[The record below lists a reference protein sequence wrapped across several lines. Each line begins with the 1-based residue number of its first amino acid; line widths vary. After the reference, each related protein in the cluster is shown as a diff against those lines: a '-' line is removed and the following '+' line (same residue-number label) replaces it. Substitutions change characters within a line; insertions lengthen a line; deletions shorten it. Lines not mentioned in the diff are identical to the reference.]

1 VNAANNQ
8 TPPRWTDIA
17 NDPDFKAA
25 DWQTKQRVRGEF
37 YRRVIEPNT
46 PASLREDVQGQF
58 FTRTASD
65 VFGEREN
72 QPSTDEGQPEAPG
85 LASNALRNAGE
96 RGLDLAG
103 NALQFVGNVADRGEK
118 AITDALGGINPGVIG
133 GSVDEMRE
141 RGYEP
146 DVALGG
152 FGLDFTMRAKPED
165 TSTGLIDTGQAV
177 EDISLG
183 YQPNYTID
191 RALDEPSI
199 RTIAGAAAEQGPAAL
214 ADMAGLVVSLPAYL
228 AARTQEVGEGRVE
241 NDNREGMPEG
251 RDYAVSGPTAAAS
264 VLLDR
269 FALGRLLPG
278 SGNAVTSARQIP
290 GAVGR
295 AAVTESV
302 TEAIQE
308 GGIEYAGESVGTE
321 TGWNATTA
329 ARRAAGGV
337 IVGGP
342 TGGAVRA
349 GTAAMELRGNNQQGS
364 EQPEP
369 SESPTEQSSPAP
381 EEALTPEAETAN
393 AEAVGTAA
401 ELIARPRFELSS
413 AEREVRDSISYGD
426 AFKALRTTAEER
438 GDNDAVAEMDAIS
451 SEISA
456 ALEAETMARSRNDS
470 DALMP
475 VREQL
480 QSVSERFARVM
491 DRLNSTDNNDGTQE
505 QAAGLDMDAQRRWE
519 EAWREQAAQD
529 GIADYDP
536 NADLPDTTITINGDD
551 AAQAGGLQLQDSA
564 TQIEQAARETN
575 TEPTPAQAEAGNY
588 RKGRIRLNGFDIAIE
603 NPKGSTRRGTT
614 PEGAQWESLMA
625 HHYGDIKGTKA
636 ADGDN
641 LDVFVGDNPS
651 SQRAYVVDQIN
662 PDGTFDE
669 HKVLLGFDSLEQ
681 ARQGYLDNYEDGWQG
696 LGDISETSVEN
707 LKQWVSKGAMELPFG
722 NVPTANREMAEE
734 ATPAIAP
741 DQPSADPDTK
751 TPRRV
756 PVESIQVDPEAYQ
769 FRTEVNE
776 QGVDSRL
783 EGIEKWDDLR
793 AGNLILHERTD
804 GSVYAADGHHRIN
817 LARQLQQP
825 DVNAIVLREA
835 DGVTVEDA
843 RRAAAEANIAAGSAT
858 AMDAAKVFR
867 NSEGD
872 IDTVIRESNLPR
884 TQLVRDG
891 ADIAKLDTEP
901 FGAVLNKVITEK
913 DGAVIG
919 RSFADPDQQLAAVG
933 VFQRVKP
940 TNDNQRELL
949 ANEVR
954 QAGFAESQGEQGGLF
969 GDDPAESLIGER
981 VKVMDNLRQTL
992 VRDKRLFATLNDNA
1006 QTAEQA
1012 GNRIAKDRNNALQ
1025 ETSADAIALLERAT
1039 TTPEINQQIND
1050 AARRVKDGETLASVT
1065 RELKEAL
1072 LNGPNSTAAS
1082 EGRTPAP
1089 SSGQANQAGQDAGR
1103 SEPVPAVNDAR
1114 TARAGEQRPRTRAGA
1129 QAEPAVTLKADGKPF
1144 QTRKAVELSKR
1155 FRDTP
1160 NAQPVEV
1167 EGGWGFAVQDAAQ
1180 GDADAAITEQQ
1191 TSQPS
1196 SIAWRRR
1203 SNGSRVW
1210 EGSDGT
1216 VIADHSMGSGG
1227 SRIPMFMVFADK
1239 KAYDQGNNFTT
1250 GKTLTEA
1257 KQLALSA
1264 ERPDALSDSQPA
1276 SERQASDIAQERT
1289 PDEIRSELN
1298 RVMEPIEQRYAEA
1311 LKNADPNDQ
1320 LSVLDFATDAEQA
1333 RRHELILSLPSAA
1346 QERAQARERII
1357 ERRTAQRQAARQ
1369 QEPLLETQTEESLA
1383 QREQQV
1389 QQAEQ
1394 AEADQR
1400 IQEALRAQADR
1411 EAGDFVLSGSNRP
1424 NDIAESRG
1432 QNDIFSTPSS
1442 SEPITQATS
1451 PVSKQRKPKKL
1462 TPRQQLVSDAFG
1474 GAMVGDTIKLATDV
1488 GYAKAGDSYTVDS
1501 INKDGTLQATSE
1513 ERGSSVL
1520 ISQGEWTQASRRG
1533 QGPVAEV
1540 LSGTDQTEASTE
1552 QDALFST
1559 QPETASRQPNDVPSA
1574 ADITAALAETP
1585 ELSNT
1590 RIIQSTKEL
1599 PPEAL
1604 LGMMLRGVNPRDVR
1618 GMFIGEELYVVADN
1632 VASIEEGVQTAVHE
1646 AVGHKGIR
1654 GVLGAELEP
1663 VMRQVY
1669 NSLPLD
1675 PRGRE
1680 ALNEVLESYPF
1691 LDQSNPEHQITI
1703 AEEMVAH
1710 LTEKGWQP
1718 NVLRRAVA
1726 KIRELLRRYFP
1737 SMNWT
1742 DADVMQ
1748 LSERSREYLR
1758 RQQQA
1763 SDSDAPLFSL
1773 NNRSSESTAW
1783 QRAEAKGLDMSQEGR
1798 MQRAR
1803 DMGYIASIDEAIA
1816 AEMNDDGQI
1825 TFRERAERTGSD
1837 VSGSLSEV
1845 PTGPGDGFRGDLRN
1859 DRGSNE
1865 AGLSRGVPQ
1874 NFYHGTAEDISAFE
1888 IGHWSQKDAGWLGQG
1903 VYVIDNPD
1911 FASSYSNMKSGMA
1924 EPNVMPLFI
1933 KPSSLLRVPVDKKK
1947 SMMNATPE
1955 DSRALTEKL
1964 RSMGFDGVVTQLK
1977 DRDGSQEIVLFNT
1990 EDIRSAQ
1997 AAFDPDGVDSNDLL
2011 FSLSSPPG
2019 GDYAN
2024 DSTNFALPDES
2035 LSQTALRKMAD
2046 KMNRLK
2052 VTQEAIKKAGGNI
2065 NEDNDVYLAEE
2076 LFHGKTERDLNE
2088 LSRNYVEKLAKG
2100 MAARGIQQE
2109 ELDAYLYA
2117 RHAPERNARIAER
2130 NPNDPKYADG
2140 GSGMTNAEAAAIMQ
2154 EAESSGKKLRL
2165 ERLAAI
2171 VDDMLAHRREIIR
2184 EGGLETDEVL
2194 DAWDASYDYYVPLK
2208 GWANDEDVPVGQ
2220 DGSGRMRS
2228 GRGYEIGG
2236 RETKTALG
2244 RLSKAASPS
2253 TQAIVDT
2260 TESVIRKRKNEVGNA
2275 LLSLITDNPNP
2286 DLWQVFTNNDP
2297 DTQRTQVERTNP
2309 DGTKRIEVEERSV
2322 AMEMNE
2328 RYFKTKKAG
2337 RTYYIKIN
2345 DQRLLNAMRNVGPEQ
2360 NNLLVRTAA
2369 AGTRALSAMM
2379 TSYNPEF
2386 MLSNF
2391 TRDVQTALLNV
2402 AAEQTRDDGKIK
2414 GQKIARQTARDIP
2427 RAMKAAYRGLA
2438 DPDASRNTEWDRWF
2452 DEFIEDGAKT
2462 GYFDMKDL
2470 AGQAKEIKS
2479 IIGRENGGTMGNMLK
2494 AKKTV
2499 ADFVENMNG
2508 SVENAVRLS
2517 AYVNARRAGISR
2529 KKAASLAKNLTVNFN
2544 RRGEA
2549 GTALNAAYMFANAS
2563 IQGTMNVAR
2572 TMATVK
2578 DTPVGG
2584 NRMNIWGRMNAAQKL
2599 AVGMAVGS
2607 YAMAM
2612 FNRMMSD
2619 EDDDGELFYDKI
2631 PGHVKERNLI
2641 IMTGGKDYV
2650 RIPLPYGYNVFSN
2663 IGTHAESVMSGK
2675 SSLTEAGKD
2684 MTLAILGSFSPIG
2697 FQDSEDT
2704 SNLVMKNLT
2713 PTLLGSVTQVA
2724 VNEDFAGRVIFKD
2737 NFPSGTPKPDSSL
2750 AFRST
2755 PSAYQSFAQF
2765 INELTGGSEYRSGGI
2780 DVSPDVLQHVVNY
2793 YGGGAWSFTEKVAD
2807 SIKRTATGETIDA
2820 HRIPFV
2826 GRFKSEVNEYGDIQ
2840 TFYERRTEVGQL
2852 HEEFINLPREEARS
2866 FYDEHGGKI
2875 ALFDMAKDLEKTLRE
2890 LRKVRDA
2897 IEADERL
2904 TSAERDEQLDEIED
2918 AMDSEV
2924 DFFNLLYNQA
2934 EGTVQSEK

>member
-1 VNAANNQ
+1 MNAAEQ
-8 TPPRWTDIA
+8 PQPLPW
-17 NDPDFKAA
+17 KAVSEHPAFQSA
-25 DWQTKQRVRGEF
+25 DWKTRQKMRNNYVDRVVRPLAKSSEDFARVR
-37 YRRVIEPNT
+37 
-46 PASLREDVQGQF
+46 DQF
-58 FTRTASD
+58 FTRTEAD
-65 VFGEREN
+65 VFGGREN
-72 QPSTDEGQPEAPG
+72 QPSADGSQPATPN

-103 NALQFVGNVADRGEK
+103 NALQFVGNVADRGEQ

-146 DVALGG
+146 DITLGG

-199 RTIAGAAAEQGPAAL
+199 KTIAGAAAEQGPAAL
-214 ADMAGLVVSLPAYL
+214 ADMAGLVVNLPAYL
-228 AARTQEVGEGRVE
+228 AARTQEIGEGRVE
-241 NDNREGMPEG
+241 NDNREGMPVG

-278 SGNAVTSARQIP
+278 GKNAVASARQIP

-295 AAVTESV
+295 AAATESV

-321 TGWNATTA
+321 TGWDATTA
-329 ARRAAGGV
+329 ERRAAGGV

-349 GTAAMELRGNNQQGS
+349 GTAAMEMRGNNQQGS

-381 EEALTPEAETAN
+381 EEAPTPEAETAN

-401 ELIARPRFELSS
+401 ELIAKPRFELSS
-413 AEREVRDSISYGD
+413 AERDVRDSISYGD

-456 ALEAETMARSRNDS
+456 ALEAETIARSRNDS

-480 QSVSERFARVM
+480 QSVSERFTRVM
-491 DRLNSTDNNDGTQE
+491 DRLNSTDNNNGAQE
-505 QAAGLDMDAQRRWE
+505 QVAGLDMGAQRRWE

-536 NADLPDTTITINGDD
+536 NADLPDKTVTINGEQVADESLAPPVAPD
-551 AAQAGGLQLQDSA
+551 ATRQD
-564 TQIEQAARETN
+564 EQAEEVAQ
-575 TEPTPAQAEAGNY
+575 EPEQSEEAQ
-588 RKGRIRLNGFDIAIE
+588 
-603 NPKGSTRRGTT
+603 
-614 PEGAQWESLMA
+614 PEPVLP
-625 HHYGDIKGTKA
+625 
-636 ADGDN
+636 
-641 LDVFVGDNPS
+641 PS
-651 SQRAYVVDQIN
+651 QPSPN
-662 PDGTFDE
+662 PD
-669 HKVLLGFDSLEQ
+669 S
-681 ARQGYLDNYEDGWQG
+681 
-696 LGDISETSVEN
+696 
-707 LKQWVSKGAMELPFG
+707 
-722 NVPTANREMAEE
+722 
-734 ATPAIAP
+734 
-741 DQPSADPDTK
+741 K

-756 PVESIQVDPEAYQ
+756 PVESIQVDPQAYQ

-783 EGIEKWDDLR
+783 EGIEKWDDIR
-793 AGNLILHERTD
+793 AGNLILHERSD

-835 DGVTVEDA
+835 DGVTVDDA

-891 ADIAKLDTEP
+891 ANIAKLDTEP
-901 FGAVLNKVITEK
+901 FGAVLNKVIAEK

-919 RSFADPDQQLAAVG
+919 RSFTDPDQQMAAVS
-933 VFQRVKP
+933 VFHRVKP

-954 QAGFAESQGEQGGLF
+954 QAGFADSRGEQGGLF
-969 GDDPAESLIGER
+969 GDDPAESLMGER

-1012 GNRIAKDRNNALQ
+1012 GNRIAKDRNSALQ
-1025 ETSADAIALLERAT
+1025 ETSVEAIALLERAT
-1039 TTPEINQQIND
+1039 TTPEINQKIND
-1050 AARRVKDGETLASVT
+1050 AARRVKDGEALASVT

-1072 LNGPNSTAAS
+1072 LNGTNSPATS
-1082 EGRTPAP
+1082 EGYTPAP
-1089 SSGQANQAGQDAGR
+1089 SSGQTDQAGQNIGR
-1103 SEPVPAVNDAR
+1103 SKPVPAVNDAR
-1114 TARAGEQRPRTRAGA
+1114 TTRAREQHLLTGA
-1129 QAEPAVTLKADGKPF
+1129 GTQAEPAVTLKTDGKPF

-1160 NAQPVEV
+1160 NAQPVEIN
-1167 EGGWGFAVQDAAQ
+1167 GGWGFFVQNAAQ
-1180 GDADAAITEQQ
+1180 KAANTATNEHKAAQPLKDVDKGQSQ
-1191 TSQPS
+1191 TVNWQ
-1196 SIAWRRR
+1196 RR
-1203 SNGSRVW
+1203 SKNSKVWNGSN
-1210 EGSDGT
+1210 GM
-1216 VIADHSMGSGG
+1216 VIADHGFSIGG
-1227 SRIPMFMVFADK
+1227 NRTPMFMVFKNRDAFDK
-1239 KAYDQGNNFTT
+1239 GIQLATKD
-1250 GKTLTEA
+1250 TLREA
-1257 KQLALSA
+1257 KQFAVTT
-1264 ERPDALSDSQPA
+1264 ERPTTQQSDNL
-1276 SERQASDIAQERT
+1276 T
-1289 PDEIRSELN
+1289 LG
-1298 RVMEPIEQRYAEA
+1298 
-1311 LKNADPNDQ
+1311 
-1320 LSVLDFATDAEQA
+1320 
-1333 RRHELILSLPSAA
+1333 
-1346 QERAQARERII
+1346 
-1357 ERRTAQRQAARQ
+1357 
-1369 QEPLLETQTEESLA
+1369 TQTEESFA
-1383 QREQQV
+1383 QREQEV
-1389 QQAEQ
+1389 QQAGTQ
-1394 AEADQR
+1394 QR
-1400 IQEALRAQADR
+1400 QGDVQRAQA
-1411 EAGDFVLSGSNRP
+1411 
-1424 NDIAESRG
+1424 AEL
-1432 QNDIFSTPSS
+1432 P
-1442 SEPITQATS
+1442 AAAK
-1451 PVSKQRKPKKL
+1451 KQKPTKL
-1462 TPRQQLVSDAFG
+1462 TPRQQLASNAFG
-1474 GAMVGDTIKLATDV
+1474 GAIVGDTIKLATDV
-1488 GYAKAGDSYTVDS
+1488 GYAKAGSSYTVDS
-1501 INKDGTLQATSE
+1501 LNKDGTLQATNV

-1520 ISQGEWTQASRRG
+1520 ISQGEWTQASRRTKA
-1533 QGPVAEV
+1533 PIAEV
-1540 LSGTDQTEASTE
+1540 TKAEQESGQSNQEAMYSLRSVVRGDGKEQGVKLEEAQRIADEFMADYNGNIPLDLMVVNRQEDAYGPAATRENVGVIKGAYHSGSGKLVLAAASLRDARDGRKTLRHEVVGHYGLNTFEPKVKRQILDRVLETQEVPSLRPAWDHVNQHYPADSTSADVRAEEVFAHLAERERGRFGAAWDGVLSQLNRAMRQAGLTKHPLSRAELHDLASTISKEIREDRRQQRTFPDSDQDSFNREQSAANESPQPTNTNASSERAEAERLFSQQGYSLSPEPRTPNAVPIRSEIEASIR
-1552 QDALFST
+1552 DM
-1559 QPETASRQPNDVPSA
+1559 PEMAGTKVIQSA
-1574 ADITAALAETP
+1574 A
-1585 ELSNT
+1585 
-1590 RIIQSTKEL
+1590 EL
-1599 PPEAL
+1599 PPSAL
-1604 LGMMLRGVNPRDVR
+1604 MGMVFRGVNPADVR
-1618 GMFIGEELYVVADN
+1618 GMFIGDELYVIADN
-1632 VASIEEGVQTAVHE
+1632 VDSVEDGIRTAVHE

-1654 GVLGAELEP
+1654 GVLGAELET

-1669 NSLPLD
+1669 NTLPLD

-1680 ALNEVLESYPF
+1680 ALKEVLESYPF

-1726 KIRELLRRYFP
+1726 RIRELLRRYFP
-1737 SMNWT
+1737 SINWT
-1742 DADVMQ
+1742 DTDVMQ

-1758 RQQQA
+1758 REQQA
-1763 SDSDAPLFSL
+1763 IDSESDSALFSL
-1773 NNRSSESTAW
+1773 ENHGPESTAW
-1783 QRAEAKGLDMSQEGR
+1783 QRAEAKGLDMSQKGR

-1803 DMGYIASIDEAIA
+1803 DMGYIASIDEAIT
-1816 AEMNDDGQI
+1816 AEMGNDGKV
-1825 TFRERAERTGSD
+1825 ERRTTNEG
-1837 VSGSLSEV
+1837 GF
-1845 PTGPGDGFRGDLRN
+1845 TGGDG
-1859 DRGSNE
+1859 SNPGGRV
-1865 AGLSRGVPQ
+1865 ALT
-1874 NFYHGTAEDISAFE
+1874 FYHGTRGDVEAFVP
-1888 IGHWSQKDAGWLGQG
+1888 GHQDRLDSGWLGKGVYLTTDQG
-1903 VYVIDNPD
+1903 VAKHYAEKKAQRNGEKAGVGGEVI
-1911 FASSYSNMKSGMA
+1911 
-1924 EPNVMPLFI
+1924 MPLHI
-1933 KPSSLLRVPVDKKK
+1933 RPNSLLRVPPNFKQQLSTK
-1947 SMMNATPE
+1947 SPE
-1955 DSRALTEKL
+1955 ISAKFAEQAKEQ
-1964 RSMGFDGVVTQLK
+1964 GFDGVVTQYGDAYEIALF
-1977 DRDGSQEIVLFNT
+1977 DPSQ
-1990 EDIRSAQ
+1990 IRSTQ

-2011 FSLSSPPG
+2011 FSLSPTPG
-2019 GDYAN
+2019 GNFDN

-2035 LSQTALRKMAD
+2035 LKQTALRKMAD

-2052 VTQEAIKKAGGNI
+2052 VTQEVIKKAGGNI

-2130 NPNDPKYADG
+2130 NPDDPRYADG

-2184 EGGLETDEVL
+2184 EGGLESDETL

-2260 TESVIRKRKNEVGNA
+2260 TESMIRKRKNEVGNA

-2309 DGTKRIEVEERSV
+2309 DGTKRIEVEERPV

-2369 AGTRALSAMM
+2369 SGTRALSAMM

-2386 MLSNF
+2386 MLTNF

-2414 GQKIARQTARDIP
+2414 GEKIARQTARDIP

-2438 DPDASRNTEWDRWF
+2438 DPDAPRNTEWDRWF

-2724 VNEDFAGRVIFKD
+2724 VNEDFAGRVIFKE
-2737 NFPSGTPKPDSSL
+2737 NFPFGTPKPDSSL

-2765 INELTGGSEYRSGGI
+2765 INELTGGSEYRSGGV

-2875 ALFDMAKDLEKTLRE
+2875 ALFDMAKDLEKTLTK

-2904 TSAERDEQLDEIED
+2904 TAEERDEQLDEIED

-2934 EGTVQSEK
+2934 GEAVQ

>member
-1 VNAANNQ
+1 MNAADQNH
-8 TPPRWTDIA
+8 TPPKWTDIA

-37 YRRVIEPNT
+37 YRRAIEPEV
-46 PASLREDVQGQF
+46 PESLRTEVQSQF
-58 FTRTASD
+58 FTRTQAD
-65 VFGEREN
+65 VFGEREEAASATEM
-72 QPSTDEGQPEAPG
+72 QEEAPG
-85 LASNALRNAGE
+85 LLSNALRNAGE
-96 RGLDLAG
+96 RALDLAG
-103 NALQFVGNVADRGEK
+103 NALQFVGNAADRSEQ
-118 AITDALGGINPGVIG
+118 AITDRLGGINPGVIG
-133 GSVDEMRE
+133 GSVDEMRA

-146 DVALGG
+146 DIELGG
-152 FGLDFTMRAKPED
+152 FGLDFTARANPDD
-165 TSTGLIDTGQAV
+165 TSTGLIDAGQGV

-183 YQPNYTID
+183 YKPNYTID
-191 RALDEPSI
+191 RALDNPSI
-199 RTIAGAAAEQGPAAL
+199 RTLAGAAAEQGPAAL

-228 AARTQEVGEGRVE
+228 AARTQEIGEGRVR

-290 GAVGR
+290 GTVGR

-321 TGWNATTA
+321 TGWNAATA

-349 GTAAMELRGNNQQGS
+349 GTAAMELRGNNQQRS
-364 EQPEP
+364 EQTEP
-369 SESPTEQSSPAP
+369 RESPAEQSSPALK
-381 EEALTPEAETAN
+381 EAPITEAETAN
-393 AEAVGTAA
+393 DETIGTAA
-401 ELIARPRFELSS
+401 ELIGRPRFELSS
-413 AEREVRDSISYGD
+413 AEREARDSISYGD
-426 AFKALRTTAEER
+426 AFKALRATAEER
-438 GDNDAVAEMDAIS
+438 GDSESVAELDSIS
-451 SEISA
+451 RELSV

-470 DALMP
+470 DALTP
-475 VREQL
+475 IREQL
-480 QSVSERFARVM
+480 QGAASRFTQVM
-491 DRLNSTDNNDGTQE
+491 DRLNNPAADVSADGVQAEDGNAEWVRLWQE
-505 QAAGLDMDAQRRWE
+505 QGVENPEQGVEDAPTIDIVGNVGQQSLSERDAIDLARQAAAEQGGDALQQVVAGEAIEAQQQQARQSVERDSNLRAQRQQKAAEIERRIEQGMSSADGLQALLRNTGVEGGMRLRALTSAIGRADSAAQSGNIEQASRLMEKAENISNSLRVEAEAASVEQNTERNNETVTDQPTLSSGLEAQGNALAGGIETPRHADLRQGLQFRTSGQPFASERAAMMSRFAREAEQNNQIALPVRVDGGFALEVREGSAAEAQAESAQPQVELPAVTQGSSVDASIDEKPSTAYAKPTEMNLVRNENGQVDFQASVEQLAPVPDGFTRLYRASSPTVKFSDVFEAEGLEQFRRDDLEGVRYTNDPNYAEYYRSSYGRDAKVDVLDVRNEDLKGRAVTDYEFVIDDGSETAQNPSVQVTSSEETSQQQEAARLSKPANSSEAAEASRSDNEPEGQRNGGPGSSAWQRAEAKGLDLSQEGRMQRAREMGYISAIDDAIAGEVNRDGQVTRRRDQE
-519 EAWREQAAQD
+519 GRD
-529 GIADYDP
+529 GRR
-536 NADLPDTTITINGDD
+536 DD
-551 AAQAGGLQLQDSA
+551 AASG
-564 TQIEQAARETN
+564 
-575 TEPTPAQAEAGNY
+575 
-588 RKGRIRLNGFDIAIE
+588 
-603 NPKGSTRRGTT
+603 
-614 PEGAQWESLMA
+614 
-625 HHYGDIKGTKA
+625 
-636 ADGDN
+636 
-641 LDVFVGDNPS
+641 
-651 SQRAYVVDQIN
+651 
-662 PDGTFDE
+662 
-669 HKVLLGFDSLEQ
+669 
-681 ARQGYLDNYEDGWQG
+681 
-696 LGDISETSVEN
+696 
-707 LKQWVSKGAMELPFG
+707 
-722 NVPTANREMAEE
+722 
-734 ATPAIAP
+734 
-741 DQPSADPDTK
+741 
-751 TPRRV
+751 
-756 PVESIQVDPEAYQ
+756 
-769 FRTEVNE
+769 
-776 QGVDSRL
+776 
-783 EGIEKWDDLR
+783 
-793 AGNLILHERTD
+793 
-804 GSVYAADGHHRIN
+804 
-817 LARQLQQP
+817 
-825 DVNAIVLREA
+825 
-835 DGVTVEDA
+835 DA
-843 RRAAAEANIAAGSAT
+843 RPLTVYHGT
-858 AMDAAKVFR
+858 A
-867 NSEGD
+867 GD
-872 IDTVIRESNLPR
+872 IDGFQRGHRDQYDAGWLGQGIYVTTNPEQANVYAEKKSRRLKRGGDNVLPLHIKPSSLLKLPADAKRRLAQAGPEATQAFSESLKQHGYDGVIVEYGNTQEIVLFNESDIR
-884 TQLVRDG
+884 STQ
-891 ADIAKLDTEP
+891 
-901 FGAVLNKVITEK
+901 AV
-913 DGAVIG
+913 
-919 RSFADPDQQLAAVG
+919 FDPD
-933 VFQRVKP
+933 
-940 TNDNQRELL
+940 D
-949 ANEVR
+949 
-954 QAGFAESQGEQGGLF
+954 
-969 GDDPAESLIGER
+969 
-981 VKVMDNLRQTL
+981 
-992 VRDKRLFATLNDNA
+992 
-1006 QTAEQA
+1006 
-1012 GNRIAKDRNNALQ
+1012 
-1025 ETSADAIALLERAT
+1025 
-1039 TTPEINQQIND
+1039 
-1050 AARRVKDGETLASVT
+1050 
-1065 RELKEAL
+1065 
-1072 LNGPNSTAAS
+1072 
-1082 EGRTPAP
+1082 
-1089 SSGQANQAGQDAGR
+1089 
-1103 SEPVPAVNDAR
+1103 
-1114 TARAGEQRPRTRAGA
+1114 
-1129 QAEPAVTLKADGKPF
+1129 
-1144 QTRKAVELSKR
+1144 
-1155 FRDTP
+1155 
-1160 NAQPVEV
+1160 
-1167 EGGWGFAVQDAAQ
+1167 
-1180 GDADAAITEQQ
+1180 
-1191 TSQPS
+1191 
-1196 SIAWRRR
+1196 
-1203 SNGSRVW
+1203 
-1210 EGSDGT
+1210 EGS
-1216 VIADHSMGSGG
+1216 
-1227 SRIPMFMVFADK
+1227 
-1239 KAYDQGNNFTT
+1239 
-1250 GKTLTEA
+1250 
-1257 KQLALSA
+1257 
-1264 ERPDALSDSQPA
+1264 
-1276 SERQASDIAQERT
+1276 
-1289 PDEIRSELN
+1289 
-1298 RVMEPIEQRYAEA
+1298 
-1311 LKNADPNDQ
+1311 ND
-1320 LSVLDFATDAEQA
+1320 
-1333 RRHELILSLPSAA
+1333 
-1346 QERAQARERII
+1346 
-1357 ERRTAQRQAARQ
+1357 
-1369 QEPLLETQTEESLA
+1369 LLFST
-1383 QREQQV
+1383 
-1389 QQAEQ
+1389 
-1394 AEADQR
+1394 
-1400 IQEALRAQADR
+1400 R
-1411 EAGDFVLSGSNRP
+1411 EAGREISVGAD
-1424 NDIAESRG
+1424 
-1432 QNDIFSTPSS
+1432 
-1442 SEPITQATS
+1442 
-1451 PVSKQRKPKKL
+1451 
-1462 TPRQQLVSDAFG
+1462 DAP
-1474 GAMVGDTIKLATDV
+1474 L
-1488 GYAKAGDSYTVDS
+1488 
-1501 INKDGTLQATSE
+1501 
-1513 ERGSSVL
+1513 
-1520 ISQGEWTQASRRG
+1520 
-1533 QGPVAEV
+1533 
-1540 LSGTDQTEASTE
+1540 
-1552 QDALFST
+1552 
-1559 QPETASRQPNDVPSA
+1559 A
-1574 ADITAALAETP
+1574 ADITAALAGMP
-1585 ELSNT
+1585 ELADA
-1590 RIIQSTKEL
+1590 RVIQSASAL

-1604 LGMMLRGVNPRDVR
+1604 IGMVLRGVNPRDVR
-1618 GMFIGEELYVVADN
+1618 GMFVGGDLYVIADN
-1632 VASIEEGVQTAVHE
+1632 VTSTEEGVRTAVHE

-1654 GVLGAELEP
+1654 GVLGDELDT

-1669 NSLPLD
+1669 RSLPLD
-1675 PRGRE
+1675 RRGRE
-1680 ALNEVLESYPF
+1680 ALEEVLESYPF

-1703 AEEMVAH
+1703 AEEMIAH
-1710 LTEKGWQP
+1710 LAEKGWQP
-1718 NVLRRAVA
+1718 GVIKRAIGRV
-1726 KIRELLRRYFP
+1726 RELLRKAFP
-1737 SMNWT
+1737 NMRWT
-1742 DADVMQ
+1742 DTDVMQ

-1758 RQQQA
+1758 SQQEKVQA
-1763 SDSDAPLFSL
+1763 STDPRSDMRFS
-1773 NNRSSESTAW
+1773 
-1783 QRAEAKGLDMSQEGR
+1783 
-1798 MQRAR
+1798 
-1803 DMGYIASIDEAIA
+1803 
-1816 AEMNDDGQI
+1816 
-1825 TFRERAERTGSD
+1825 
-1837 VSGSLSEV
+1837 
-1845 PTGPGDGFRGDLRN
+1845 
-1859 DRGSNE
+1859 
-1865 AGLSRGVPQ
+1865 
-1874 NFYHGTAEDISAFE
+1874 
-1888 IGHWSQKDAGWLGQG
+1888 
-1903 VYVIDNPD
+1903 
-1911 FASSYSNMKSGMA
+1911 MA
-1924 EPNVMPLFI
+1924 
-1933 KPSSLLRVPVDKKK
+1933 
-1947 SMMNATPE
+1947 T
-1955 DSRALTEKL
+1955 
-1964 RSMGFDGVVTQLK
+1964 
-1977 DRDGSQEIVLFNT
+1977 
-1990 EDIRSAQ
+1990 
-1997 AAFDPDGVDSNDLL
+1997 
-2011 FSLSSPPG
+2011 PPG
-2019 GDYAN
+2019 GNFNPN

-2035 LSQTALRKMAD
+2035 LSQTALRKIAD

-2052 VTQEAIKKAGGNI
+2052 VAQEAIKKAGGNI

-2130 NPNDPKYADG
+2130 NPDDPRYADG

-2184 EGGLETDEVL
+2184 EGGLESDETL

-2236 RETKTALG
+2236 REAKTALG

-2286 DLWQVFTNNDP
+2286 DLWQVFTNNNP

-2309 DGTKRIEVEERSV
+2309 DGTKRIEVEERPV

-2386 MLSNF
+2386 MLTNF

-2438 DPDASRNTEWDRWF
+2438 DPDAPRNTEWDRWF

-2479 IIGRENGGTMGNMLK
+2479 IIGRENGGAMGNMLK

-2607 YAMAM
+2607 YAIAM

-2724 VNEDFAGRVIFKD
+2724 VNEDFAGRVIFKE
-2737 NFPSGTPKPDSSL
+2737 NFPFGTPKPDSSL

-2826 GRFKSEVNEYGDIQ
+2826 GRFRSEVNEYGDIQ

-2875 ALFDMAKDLEKTLRE
+2875 ALFDMATDLEKTLTQ

-2897 IEADERL
+2897 IEADDRL
-2904 TSAERDEQLDEIED
+2904 TAAERDEQLDEIED

-2934 EGTVQSEK
+2934 EGTVQ

>member
-1 VNAANNQ
+1 MNAAENR
-8 TPPRWTDIA
+8 TPPKWTDIA
-17 NDPDFKAA
+17 NDPDFQAA
-25 DWQTKQRVRGEF
+25 DWETKQRVRGEF
-37 YRRVIEPNT
+37 YRRAIEPNT
-46 PASLREDVQGQF
+46 PASLREDVQSQF
-58 FTRTASD
+58 FTRTEAD
-65 VFGEREN
+65 VFGKREKQQSN
-72 QPSTDEGQPEAPG
+72 NESQAEAPN

-103 NALQFVGNVADRGEK
+103 NALQFVGNVADRGEQ
-118 AITDALGGINPGVIG
+118 AITEALGGINPGVIG

-141 RGYEP
+141 RGYKP
-146 DVALGG
+146 DIALGG

-199 RTIAGAAAEQGPAAL
+199 KTIAGAAAEQGPAAL
-214 ADMAGLVVSLPAYL
+214 ADMAGLVVNLPAYL
-228 AARTQEVGEGRVE
+228 AARTQEIGEGRVE

-278 SGNAVTSARQIP
+278 GKNAVASARQIP

-295 AAVTESV
+295 AAATESV

-321 TGWNATTA
+321 TGWDATTA

-342 TGGAVRA
+342 TGGVVRGATA
-349 GTAAMELRGNNQQGS
+349 GMELRGNNQQVS
-364 EQPEP
+364 EQPGP
-369 SESPTEQSSPAP
+369 SEAPAEQSSTAQQEAP
-381 EEALTPEAETAN
+381 TPEAEAAN

-413 AEREVRDSISYGD
+413 AERDVRDSISYGD

-456 ALEAETMARSRNDS
+456 ALEAETIARSRNDS

-480 QSVSERFARVM
+480 QSVSERFTRVM

-505 QAAGLDMDAQRRWE
+505 QAAGLDMGAQRRWE

-536 NADLPDTTITINGDD
+536 NADLPDTTVTINGEQVADESLAPPVAPD
-551 AAQAGGLQLQDSA
+551 ATRQD
-564 TQIEQAARETN
+564 EQAEEVAQ
-575 TEPTPAQAEAGNY
+575 EPEQSEEAQ
-588 RKGRIRLNGFDIAIE
+588 
-603 NPKGSTRRGTT
+603 
-614 PEGAQWESLMA
+614 PEPVLP
-625 HHYGDIKGTKA
+625 
-636 ADGDN
+636 
-641 LDVFVGDNPS
+641 PS
-651 SQRAYVVDQIN
+651 QPSPN
-662 PDGTFDE
+662 PD
-669 HKVLLGFDSLEQ
+669 S
-681 ARQGYLDNYEDGWQG
+681 
-696 LGDISETSVEN
+696 
-707 LKQWVSKGAMELPFG
+707 
-722 NVPTANREMAEE
+722 
-734 ATPAIAP
+734 
-741 DQPSADPDTK
+741 K

-756 PVESIQVDPEAYQ
+756 PVESIQVDPQAYQ

-783 EGIEKWDDLR
+783 EGIKKWDDIR
-793 AGNLILHERTD
+793 AGNLILHERSD

-843 RRAAAEANIAAGSAT
+843 RREAAEANIAAGSAT

-867 NSEGD
+867 NSDGD

-901 FGAVLNKVITEK
+901 FGSVLNKVITEK

-919 RSFADPDQQLAAVG
+919 RSFSDPDQQLAAVG

-954 QAGFAESQGEQGGLF
+954 QAGFADSQGEQGGLF
-969 GDDPAESLIGER
+969 GEDPAESLIGER
-981 VKVMDNLRQTL
+981 VKVMDGLRQTL

-1006 QTAEQA
+1006 KTAEQA

-1025 ETSADAIALLERAT
+1025 ETSAEAIALLERAT

-1050 AARRVKDGETLASVT
+1050 AARRVKEGETLASVT

-1082 EGRTPAP
+1082 ERRTPAP

-1114 TARAGEQRPRTRAGA
+1114 TARAGEQRPLSGAGA

-1160 NAQPVEV
+1160 NAQPVEID
-1167 EGGWGFAVQDAAQ
+1167 GGWGFYVQNATQKTASPVINEQNNTQSLGSSDRGIGQAVNWQ
-1180 GDADAAITEQQ
+1180 
-1191 TSQPS
+1191 
-1196 SIAWRRR
+1196 RR
-1203 SNGSRVW
+1203 SKNSKVWNGSN
-1210 EGSDGT
+1210 GM
-1216 VIADHSMGSGG
+1216 VIADHGFSSGG
-1227 SRIPMFMVFADK
+1227 NRVPMYMVFENRDAFDK
-1239 KAYDQGNNFTT
+1239 GIQLATKD
-1250 GKTLTEA
+1250 TLREA
-1257 KQLALSA
+1257 KQFAVTA
-1264 ERPDALSDSQPA
+1264 ERP
-1276 SERQASDIAQERT
+1276 
-1289 PDEIRSELN
+1289 
-1298 RVMEPIEQRYAEA
+1298 
-1311 LKNADPNDQ
+1311 
-1320 LSVLDFATDAEQA
+1320 
-1333 RRHELILSLPSAA
+1333 
-1346 QERAQARERII
+1346 
-1357 ERRTAQRQAARQ
+1357 TAQRSDD
-1369 QEPLLETQTEESLA
+1369 LTLETQTEESLA
-1383 QREQQV
+1383 QREQEV

-1394 AEADQR
+1394 ADADQR
-1400 IQEALRAQADR
+1400 NQATQRAQADR
-1411 EAGDFVLSGSNRP
+1411 DANDFVLSGSNR
-1424 NDIAESRG
+1424 NADIAESRG
-1432 QNDIFSTPSS
+1432 QNDIFSTSPSL
-1442 SEPITQATS
+1442 EPATQTTELPLAPKDS
-1451 PVSKQRKPKKL
+1451 QQRKPKKL

-1474 GAMVGDTIKLATDV
+1474 GAMVGNTIKLATDV
-1488 GYAKAGDSYTVDS
+1488 GYSKAGDSYTVDS
-1501 INKDGTLQATSE
+1501 INKDGTLQATNV

-1520 ISQGEWTQASRRG
+1520 ISQGEWTQASRRTKA
-1533 QGPVAEV
+1533 PIAEV
-1540 LSGTDQTEASTE
+1540 TKAEQESGQSNQEAMYSLRSVVRGDGKEQGVKLEEAQRIADEFMADYNGNIPLDLMVVNRQEDAYGPAATRENVGVIKGAYHSGSGKLVLAAASLRDARDGRKTLRHEVVGHYGLNTFEPTVKRQILDRVLETQEVPSLRPAWDHVNQHYPADSTSADVRAEEVFAHLAERERGRFGAAWDGVLSQLNRAMRQAGLTKHPLSRAELHDLASTISKEIREGRRQQRTFPESDQASFQRE
-1552 QDALFST
+1552 QPAVQEISAEPQTPIDAT
-1559 QPETASRQPNDVPSA
+1559 ETALRNVGEAVENAQA
-1574 ADITAALAETP
+1574 APRATDIAAALADTP
-1585 ELSNT
+1585 ELTNT
-1590 RIIQSTKEL
+1590 SVIQSTTEL
-1599 PPEAL
+1599 PPSAL
-1604 LGMMLRGVNPRDVR
+1604 IGMMLRSVNPADVR
-1618 GMFIGEELYVVADN
+1618 GMFIGNELYVIADN
-1632 VASIEEGVQTAVHE
+1632 VASVEEGVQTAIHE

-1654 GVLGAELEP
+1654 GVLGADLDP

-1691 LDQSNPEHQITI
+1691 LDRSNPEHQITI

-1710 LTEKGWQP
+1710 LTEKGWRP

-1742 DADVMQ
+1742 DADVML

-1758 RQQQA
+1758 REQQA
-1763 SDSDAPLFSL
+1763 RDSEAALFSL
-1773 NNRSSESTAW
+1773 NRP
-1783 QRAEAKGLDMSQEGR
+1783 
-1798 MQRAR
+1798 
-1803 DMGYIASIDEAIA
+1803 
-1816 AEMNDDGQI
+1816 
-1825 TFRERAERTGSD
+1825 
-1837 VSGSLSEV
+1837 LS
-1845 PTGPGDGFRGDLRN
+1845 
-1859 DRGSNE
+1859 
-1865 AGLSRGVPQ
+1865 GLSAQDVAAQLREAHPGLKLDLMGKGGRATLSRIVVPDNGREEGTGTQ
-1874 NFYHGTAEDISAFE
+1874 VMQHLARWADANEVTLALTPSSDFGGNTRRLRDFYKRFGFIDNKGKKRDFE
-1888 IGHWSQKDAGWLGQG
+1888 ISEGMYREPSQ
-1903 VYVIDNPD
+1903 
-1911 FASSYSNMKSGMA
+1911 
-1924 EPNVMPLFI
+1924 
-1933 KPSSLLRVPVDKKK
+1933 
-1947 SMMNATPE
+1947 
-1955 DSRALTEKL
+1955 
-1964 RSMGFDGVVTQLK
+1964 
-1977 DRDGSQEIVLFNT
+1977 
-1990 EDIRSAQ
+1990 Q
-1997 AAFDPDGVDSNDLL
+1997 ADDML
-2011 FSLSSPPG
+2011 FSLSPTLG
-2019 GDYAN
+2019 GDYDS

-2035 LSQTALRKMAD
+2035 LKQTALRKMAD

-2052 VTQEAIKKAGGNI
+2052 VTQEVIKKAGGNI

-2088 LSRNYVEKLAKG
+2088 LSRDYVEKLAKG

-2130 NPNDPKYADG
+2130 NPDDPRYADG

-2184 EGGLETDEVL
+2184 EGGLESDETL

-2208 GWANDEDVPVGQ
+2208 GWANDEDVPSHLDNKGRVKT
-2220 DGSGRMRS
+2220 GS
-2228 GRGYEIGG
+2228 GYEIKG
-2236 RETKTALG
+2236 REAKTALG

-2309 DGTKRIEVEERSV
+2309 DGTKRVEVEERPV

-2345 DQRLLNAMRNVGPEQ
+2345 DQRLLNAMRNVGPES
-2360 NNLLVRTAA
+2360 NDIVWRTMAA
-2369 AGTRALSAMM
+2369 ATRTMSAMM

-2386 MLSNF
+2386 MLTNF
-2391 TRDVQTALLNV
+2391 ARDVQTALLNV

-2414 GQKIARQTARDIP
+2414 GEKITRQTARDIP

-2438 DPDASRNTEWDRWF
+2438 DPDAPRNTEWDRWF

-2479 IIGRENGGTMGNMLK
+2479 IMGRAHGGIMGNMLK
-2494 AKKTV
+2494 AKKSV

-2544 RRGEA
+2544 RRGEV
-2549 GTALNAAYMFANAS
+2549 GTKLNALWMFYNAS
-2563 IQGTMNVAR
+2563 VQGTMNVAR

-2599 AVGMAVGS
+2599 AVGMAIGS

-2697 FQDSEDT
+2697 FQDSDDAA
-2704 SNLVMKNLT
+2704 VMIGKNLT

-2724 VNEDFAGRVIFKD
+2724 VNEDFAGRVIFKE
-2737 NFPSGTPKPDSSL
+2737 NFPFGTPKPDSAL

-2765 INELTGGSEYRSGGI
+2765 INELTGGSEYRSGGV

-2826 GRFKSEVNEYGDIQ
+2826 GRFKSEINEYGDIQ

-2866 FYDEHGGKI
+2866 FYDEHGGKV
-2875 ALFDMAKDLEKTLRE
+2875 ALFDMATDLEKTLTQ

-2897 IEADERL
+2897 IEADDRL
-2904 TSAERDEQLDEIED
+2904 TPEERDEQLDEIED

-2934 EGTVQSEK
+2934 GEAVQ

>member
-1 VNAANNQ
+1 
-8 TPPRWTDIA
+8 
-17 NDPDFKAA
+17 
-25 DWQTKQRVRGEF
+25 
-37 YRRVIEPNT
+37 
-46 PASLREDVQGQF
+46 L
-58 FTRTASD
+58 
-65 VFGEREN
+65 
-72 QPSTDEGQPEAPG
+72 
-85 LASNALRNAGE
+85 
-96 RGLDLAG
+96 
-103 NALQFVGNVADRGEK
+103 
-118 AITDALGGINPGVIG
+118 
-133 GSVDEMRE
+133 
-141 RGYEP
+141 
-146 DVALGG
+146 
-152 FGLDFTMRAKPED
+152 
-165 TSTGLIDTGQAV
+165 
-177 EDISLG
+177 
-183 YQPNYTID
+183 
-191 RALDEPSI
+191 
-199 RTIAGAAAEQGPAAL
+199 
-214 ADMAGLVVSLPAYL
+214 
-228 AARTQEVGEGRVE
+228 
-241 NDNREGMPEG
+241 
-251 RDYAVSGPTAAAS
+251 
-264 VLLDR
+264 
-269 FALGRLLPG
+269 
-278 SGNAVTSARQIP
+278 
-290 GAVGR
+290 
-295 AAVTESV
+295 
-302 TEAIQE
+302 
-308 GGIEYAGESVGTE
+308 
-321 TGWNATTA
+321 
-329 ARRAAGGV
+329 
-337 IVGGP
+337 
-342 TGGAVRA
+342 
-349 GTAAMELRGNNQQGS
+349 
-364 EQPEP
+364 
-369 SESPTEQSSPAP
+369 
-381 EEALTPEAETAN
+381 
-393 AEAVGTAA
+393 
-401 ELIARPRFELSS
+401 
-413 AEREVRDSISYGD
+413 
-426 AFKALRTTAEER
+426 
-438 GDNDAVAEMDAIS
+438 
-451 SEISA
+451 
-456 ALEAETMARSRNDS
+456 
-470 DALMP
+470 
-475 VREQL
+475 
-480 QSVSERFARVM
+480 
-491 DRLNSTDNNDGTQE
+491 
-505 QAAGLDMDAQRRWE
+505 
-519 EAWREQAAQD
+519 
-529 GIADYDP
+529 
-536 NADLPDTTITINGDD
+536 
-551 AAQAGGLQLQDSA
+551 
-564 TQIEQAARETN
+564 
-575 TEPTPAQAEAGNY
+575 
-588 RKGRIRLNGFDIAIE
+588 
-603 NPKGSTRRGTT
+603 
-614 PEGAQWESLMA
+614 
-625 HHYGDIKGTKA
+625 
-636 ADGDN
+636 
-641 LDVFVGDNPS
+641 
-651 SQRAYVVDQIN
+651 
-662 PDGTFDE
+662 
-669 HKVLLGFDSLEQ
+669 
-681 ARQGYLDNYEDGWQG
+681 
-696 LGDISETSVEN
+696 
-707 LKQWVSKGAMELPFG
+707 
-722 NVPTANREMAEE
+722 
-734 ATPAIAP
+734 
-741 DQPSADPDTK
+741 
-751 TPRRV
+751 
-756 PVESIQVDPEAYQ
+756 
-769 FRTEVNE
+769 
-776 QGVDSRL
+776 
-783 EGIEKWDDLR
+783 
-793 AGNLILHERTD
+793 
-804 GSVYAADGHHRIN
+804 
-817 LARQLQQP
+817 
-825 DVNAIVLREA
+825 
-835 DGVTVEDA
+835 
-843 RRAAAEANIAAGSAT
+843 
-858 AMDAAKVFR
+858 DAAKVFR
-867 NSEGD
+867 NSKGD

-891 ADIAKLDTEP
+891 ANIAKLDTEP

-919 RSFADPDQQLAAVG
+919 RSFADPDQQMAAVG

-954 QAGFAESQGEQGGLF
+954 QAGFADSQGEQGGLF

-981 VKVMDNLRQTL
+981 VKVMDSLRQTL

-1025 ETSADAIALLERAT
+1025 ETSAEAIALLERAT

-1072 LNGPNSTAAS
+1072 LNGTDSTAAS
-1082 EGRTPAP
+1082 EGRTPTP
-1089 SSGQANQAGQDAGR
+1089 GSGQVNQAGQDAGR

-1114 TARAGEQRPRTRAGA
+1114 TARTGKQRPRPGAGA

-1160 NAQPVEV
+1160 NARPVEV
-1167 EGGWGFAVQDAAQ
+1167 EGGWGFAVPEQAQ
-1180 GDADAAITEQQ
+1180 SEPLLNT
-1191 TSQPS
+1191 
-1196 SIAWRRR
+1196 
-1203 SNGSRVW
+1203 
-1210 EGSDGT
+1210 
-1216 VIADHSMGSGG
+1216 
-1227 SRIPMFMVFADK
+1227 
-1239 KAYDQGNNFTT
+1239 Y
-1250 GKTLTEA
+1250 TEA
-1257 KQLALSA
+1257 
-1264 ERPDALSDSQPA
+1264 
-1276 SERQASDIAQERT
+1276 
-1289 PDEIRSELN
+1289 EL
-1298 RVMEPIEQRYAEA
+1298 
-1311 LKNADPNDQ
+1311 
-1320 LSVLDFATDAEQA
+1320 AEQA
-1333 RRHELILSLPSAA
+1333 R
-1346 QERAQARERII
+1346 Q
-1357 ERRTAQRQAARQ
+1357 Q
-1369 QEPLLETQTEESLA
+1369 QEVEA
-1383 QREQQV
+1383 
-1389 QQAEQ
+1389 AEQ
-1394 AEADQR
+1394 AR
-1400 IQEALRAQADR
+1400 IREEEQRAQADR
-1411 EAGDFVLSGSNRP
+1411 EADDFVLSGSNRTA
-1424 NDIAESRG
+1424 DIAASRG
-1432 QNDIFSTPSS
+1432 QNDIFGAQPAQP
-1442 SEPITQATS
+1442 PIKPPA
-1451 PVSKQRKPKKL
+1451 PASKPQKSAPF
-1462 TPRQQLVSDAFG
+1462 TPRQQRASDAFG
-1474 GAMVGDTIKLATDV
+1474 GAMVGDTIKLLTDV
-1488 GYAKAGDSYTVDS
+1488 GYSKADAAYTVDS
-1501 INKDGTLQATSE
+1501 INKDGTIQATNV

-1520 ISQGEWTQASRRG
+1520 ISQGEWAQAYRRG

-1540 LSGTDQTEASTE
+1540 LRGTDQTEASAE
-1552 QDALFST
+1552 QDALFSM
-1559 QPETASRQPNDVPSA
+1559 QSETVPRQFDDAPSA
-1574 ADITAALAETP
+1574 ADITAALANTP
-1585 ELSNT
+1585 ELADT
-1590 RIIQSTKEL
+1590 RIIQTAAEL
-1599 PPEAL
+1599 PPQAL

-1618 GMFIGEELYVVADN
+1618 GMFIGDELYVIADN
-1632 VASIEEGVQTAVHE
+1632 VTSIEEGVRTAVHE

-1654 GVLGAELEP
+1654 GVLGDELET
-1663 VMRQVY
+1663 VMHQVY
-1669 NSLPLD
+1669 NSLPMD

-1691 LDQSNPEHQITI
+1691 LDQSNPEHQVTI

-1718 NVLRRAVA
+1718 SVLRRAVA

-1737 SMNWT
+1737 RMSWT

-1758 RQQQA
+1758 REQQA
-1763 SDSDAPLFSL
+1763 RDSEAALFSL
-1773 NNRSSESTAW
+1773 NNRLNELSAQEMTA
-1783 QRAEAKGLDMSQEGR
+1783 QLREAHPGLKLDLMSKGSRA
-1798 MQRAR
+1798 
-1803 DMGYIASIDEAIA
+1803 
-1816 AEMNDDGQI
+1816 
-1825 TFRERAERTGSD
+1825 T
-1837 VSGSLSEV
+1837 
-1845 PTGPGDGFRGDLRN
+1845 
-1859 DRGSNE
+1859 
-1865 AGLSRGVPQ
+1865 LSRIVVPDNGREEGTGTQ
-1874 NFYHGTAEDISAFE
+1874 VMQHLARWADANEVTLALTPSSDFGGNVRRLREFYKRFGFIENKGKKRDFE
-1888 IGHWSQKDAGWLGQG
+1888 ISEGMYREPSQQADA
-1903 VYVIDNPD
+1903 
-1911 FASSYSNMKSGMA
+1911 M
-1924 EPNVMPLFI
+1924 
-1933 KPSSLLRVPVDKKK
+1933 
-1947 SMMNATPE
+1947 
-1955 DSRALTEKL
+1955 
-1964 RSMGFDGVVTQLK
+1964 
-1977 DRDGSQEIVLFNT
+1977 
-1990 EDIRSAQ
+1990 
-1997 AAFDPDGVDSNDLL
+1997 L
-2011 FSLSSPPG
+2011 FSLSPTPG
-2019 GDYAN
+2019 GDYDN
-2024 DSTNFALPDES
+2024 DSTNFALPDET

-2154 EAESSGKKLRL
+2154 EAESSGKKVRL

-2309 DGTKRIEVEERSV
+2309 DGTKRIEVEERPV

-2386 MLSNF
+2386 MLTNF

-2414 GQKIARQTARDIP
+2414 GEKIARQTARDIP

-2438 DPDASRNTEWDRWF
+2438 DPDAPRNTEWDRWF

-2578 DTPVGG
+2578 DTPMGG

-2675 SSLTEAGKD
+2675 SSLTEAAKD

-2737 NFPSGTPKPDSSL
+2737 NFPFGTPKPDSSL

-2852 HEEFINLPREEARS
+2852 HEEFINLPREEARG

-2875 ALFDMAKDLEKTLRE
+2875 ALFDMATDLEKTLTE

-2904 TSAERDEQLDEIED
+2904 TPEERDEQLDEIEN
-2918 AMDSEV
+2918 AMDGEV

-2934 EGTVQSEK
+2934 EGAVQSEK

>member
-1 VNAANNQ
+1 MNAAEDR
-8 TPPRWTDIA
+8 TPPKWTDIA
-17 NDPDFKAA
+17 NDPDFQAA

-37 YRRVIEPNT
+37 YRRAIEPNT
-46 PASLREDVQGQF
+46 PASLREDVQSQF
-58 FTRTASD
+58 FARTASD
-65 VFGEREN
+65 VFGERETPN
-72 QPSTDEGQPEAPG
+72 

-103 NALQFVGNVADRGEK
+103 NALQFVGNVADRGEQ

-228 AARTQEVGEGRVE
+228 AARTQEIGEGRVE

-295 AAVTESV
+295 AAATESV

-369 SESPTEQSSPAP
+369 SESPAEQSSPAP
-381 EEALTPEAETAN
+381 EEAPTPEAETAN
-393 AEAVGTAA
+393 DEAIGTAA
-401 ELIARPRFELSS
+401 ELIAKPRFELSS

-426 AFKALRTTAEER
+426 AFKALRAAAEAR
-438 GDNDAVAEMDAIS
+438 GDSDAVAELDAVS

-456 ALEAETMARSRNDS
+456 ALEAETIARSRNDS
-470 DALMP
+470 DAFTP
-475 VREQL
+475 IREQL
-480 QSVSERFARVM
+480 KSASERFTRVM
-491 DRLNSTDNNDGTQE
+491 DRLNTPEAESKASAPSANKDGN
-505 QAAGLDMDAQRRWE
+505 AQWE

-536 NADLPDTTITINGDD
+536 NANLPDTTITINGEQVADESLVPPETLD
-551 AAQAGGLQLQDSA
+551 VARQD
-564 TQIEQAARETN
+564 EQAEEVTKEVGQPAVAQP
-575 TEPTPAQAEAGNY
+575 EPA
-588 RKGRIRLNGFDIAIE
+588 L
-603 NPKGSTRRGTT
+603 
-614 PEGAQWESLMA
+614 
-625 HHYGDIKGTKA
+625 
-636 ADGDN
+636 
-641 LDVFVGDNPS
+641 
-651 SQRAYVVDQIN
+651 
-662 PDGTFDE
+662 
-669 HKVLLGFDSLEQ
+669 
-681 ARQGYLDNYEDGWQG
+681 
-696 LGDISETSVEN
+696 
-707 LKQWVSKGAMELPFG
+707 
-722 NVPTANREMAEE
+722 
-734 ATPAIAP
+734 AP
-741 DQPSADPDTK
+741 DQPSPNPDTK

-769 FRTEVNE
+769 FRAEVND
-776 QGVDSRL
+776 QGVDTRL

-858 AMDAAKVFR
+858 ALDSAKVFR
-867 NSEGD
+867 NSNGD

-969 GDDPAESLIGER
+969 GNDPAESLIGER
-981 VKVMDNLRQTL
+981 VKVMDSLRQTL

-1072 LNGPNSTAAS
+1072 LNGTNSPAAS

-1089 SSGQANQAGQDAGR
+1089 SSGQADQAGQDAGR
-1103 SEPVPAVNDAR
+1103 SEPVPASNDAR
-1114 TARAGEQRPRTRAGA
+1114 TARSGEQRPRPGAGA
-1129 QAEPAVTLKADGKPF
+1129 QAEPAVTLKTDGTPF
-1144 QTRKAVELSKR
+1144 QTRRAVELSRR

-1167 EGGWGFAVQDAAQ
+1167 EGGWGFAVADTPMQNAESTKPAGQNVSGLTSLPYGGKRWNKGTKTAEEMSGQAPIVDYSGRRVVLKDVNGVTVPFYQSTGAGGKAATKPGQ
-1180 GDADAAITEQQ
+1180 WYPFTGIGSDGWINKLGDADI
-1191 TSQPS
+1191 SQYY
-1196 SIAWRRR
+1196 
-1203 SNGSRVW
+1203 GS
-1210 EGSDGT
+1210 
-1216 VIADHSMGSGG
+1216 
-1227 SRIPMFMVFADK
+1227 P
-1239 KAYDQGNNFTT
+1239 
-1250 GKTLTEA
+1250 
-1257 KQLALSA
+1257 AL
-1264 ERPDALSDSQPA
+1264 
-1276 SERQASDIAQERT
+1276 RQ
-1289 PDEIRSELN
+1289 
-1298 RVMEPIEQRYAEA
+1298 
-1311 LKNADPNDQ
+1311 
-1320 LSVLDFATDAEQA
+1320 
-1333 RRHELILSLPSAA
+1333 AA
-1346 QERAQARERII
+1346 QELDATVGDIRSRDDIPKTGTTGTGQAFIDAVNSAFDGQQVSANNQPDSKI
-1357 ERRTAQRQAARQ
+1357 NVQSSVDALKTAVDSQTSDLA
-1369 QEPLLETQTEESLA
+1369 LETQTEESLA
-1383 QREQQV
+1383 QREQEV
-1389 QQAEQ
+1389 QAAEQ
-1394 AEADQR
+1394 TEADQR
-1400 IQEALRAQADR
+1400 NQEAQRAQADA
-1411 EAGDFVLSGSNRP
+1411 EVDDFTLSGSNRTA
-1424 NDIAESRG
+1424 DVAAARG
-1432 QNDIFSTPSS
+1432 QSDLLGAQPASNENTPP
-1442 SEPITQATS
+1442 SEQQYYRDWPLLDEMPDGWKRDPTAGSPLARYEFATNGRS
-1451 PVSKQRKPKKL
+1451 
-1462 TPRQQLVSDAFG
+1462 
-1474 GAMVGDTIKLATDV
+1474 
-1488 GYAKAGDSYTVDS
+1488 
-1501 INKDGTLQATSE
+1501 
-1513 ERGSSVL
+1513 
-1520 ISQGEWTQASRRG
+1520 
-1533 QGPVAEV
+1533 V
-1540 LSGTDQTEASTE
+1540 LSGQQERALVRIRPAPAAGQNTDSPTAQVQQDLANEAPKPKRRNQPLQYTGYSGE
-1552 QDALFST
+1552 QRSVRSYQEVGNFRIAKVNDSLYEVINPDGQAVSQRAGADGAAQEAQRLNDLPADDQRYAIGQSDAR
-1559 QPETASRQPNDVPSA
+1559 PVSRDA
-1574 ADITAALAETP
+1574 IEEALASSP
-1585 ELSNT
+1585 ELSDVT
-1590 RIIQSTKEL
+1590 VIQSATEL
-1599 PPEAL
+1599 PPQSILMMAL
-1604 LGMMLRGVNPRDVR
+1604 QGVTPRDVR
-1618 GMFIGEELYVVADN
+1618 GLFVGDQLYVIADN
-1632 VASIEEGVQTAVHE
+1632 VDDVQEGVRTAVHE
-1646 AVGHKGIR
+1646 AVGHKGMR
-1654 GVLGAELEP
+1654 AVLGDELET

-1691 LDQSNPEHQITI
+1691 LDQSNPEHQLTI

-1718 NVLRRAVA
+1718 NVIRRAVA

-1758 RQQQA
+1758 SQQEKAQA
-1763 SDSDAPLFSL
+1763 STDPWSDMRFS
-1773 NNRSSESTAW
+1773 
-1783 QRAEAKGLDMSQEGR
+1783 
-1798 MQRAR
+1798 
-1803 DMGYIASIDEAIA
+1803 
-1816 AEMNDDGQI
+1816 
-1825 TFRERAERTGSD
+1825 
-1837 VSGSLSEV
+1837 
-1845 PTGPGDGFRGDLRN
+1845 
-1859 DRGSNE
+1859 
-1865 AGLSRGVPQ
+1865 
-1874 NFYHGTAEDISAFE
+1874 
-1888 IGHWSQKDAGWLGQG
+1888 
-1903 VYVIDNPD
+1903 
-1911 FASSYSNMKSGMA
+1911 MA
-1924 EPNVMPLFI
+1924 
-1933 KPSSLLRVPVDKKK
+1933 
-1947 SMMNATPE
+1947 T
-1955 DSRALTEKL
+1955 
-1964 RSMGFDGVVTQLK
+1964 
-1977 DRDGSQEIVLFNT
+1977 
-1990 EDIRSAQ
+1990 
-1997 AAFDPDGVDSNDLL
+1997 
-2011 FSLSSPPG
+2011 PPG
-2019 GDYAN
+2019 GNFNPN
-2024 DSTNFALPDES
+2024 DSTNFALPDET

-2052 VTQEAIKKAGGNI
+2052 VTQEAIKQAGGNI

-2309 DGTKRIEVEERSV
+2309 DGTKRIEVEERPV

-2572 TMATVK
+2572 TMVTVK

-2650 RIPLPYGYNVFSN
+2650 RIPLPYGYSVFSN

-2697 FQDSEDT
+2697 FQDSEDI

-2724 VNEDFAGRVIFKD
+2724 VNEDFAGRVIFKE
-2737 NFPSGTPKPDSSL
+2737 NFPSGTPKPYSSL

-2875 ALFDMAKDLEKTLRE
+2875 ALFDMAKDLEKTLTE

-2904 TSAERDEQLDEIED
+2904 TPEERDEQLDEIED

-2934 EGTVQSEK
+2934 EGTVQSAK

>member
-1 VNAANNQ
+1 
-8 TPPRWTDIA
+8 
-17 NDPDFKAA
+17 
-25 DWQTKQRVRGEF
+25 
-37 YRRVIEPNT
+37 
-46 PASLREDVQGQF
+46 
-58 FTRTASD
+58 
-65 VFGEREN
+65 
-72 QPSTDEGQPEAPG
+72 
-85 LASNALRNAGE
+85 
-96 RGLDLAG
+96 
-103 NALQFVGNVADRGEK
+103 
-118 AITDALGGINPGVIG
+118 
-133 GSVDEMRE
+133 
-141 RGYEP
+141 
-146 DVALGG
+146 
-152 FGLDFTMRAKPED
+152 
-165 TSTGLIDTGQAV
+165 
-177 EDISLG
+177 
-183 YQPNYTID
+183 
-191 RALDEPSI
+191 
-199 RTIAGAAAEQGPAAL
+199 
-214 ADMAGLVVSLPAYL
+214 
-228 AARTQEVGEGRVE
+228 
-241 NDNREGMPEG
+241 
-251 RDYAVSGPTAAAS
+251 
-264 VLLDR
+264 
-269 FALGRLLPG
+269 
-278 SGNAVTSARQIP
+278 
-290 GAVGR
+290 
-295 AAVTESV
+295 
-302 TEAIQE
+302 
-308 GGIEYAGESVGTE
+308 
-321 TGWNATTA
+321 
-329 ARRAAGGV
+329 
-337 IVGGP
+337 
-342 TGGAVRA
+342 
-349 GTAAMELRGNNQQGS
+349 
-364 EQPEP
+364 
-369 SESPTEQSSPAP
+369 
-381 EEALTPEAETAN
+381 
-393 AEAVGTAA
+393 
-401 ELIARPRFELSS
+401 
-413 AEREVRDSISYGD
+413 
-426 AFKALRTTAEER
+426 
-438 GDNDAVAEMDAIS
+438 
-451 SEISA
+451 
-456 ALEAETMARSRNDS
+456 
-470 DALMP
+470 
-475 VREQL
+475 
-480 QSVSERFARVM
+480 
-491 DRLNSTDNNDGTQE
+491 
-505 QAAGLDMDAQRRWE
+505 
-519 EAWREQAAQD
+519 
-529 GIADYDP
+529 
-536 NADLPDTTITINGDD
+536 
-551 AAQAGGLQLQDSA
+551 
-564 TQIEQAARETN
+564 
-575 TEPTPAQAEAGNY
+575 
-588 RKGRIRLNGFDIAIE
+588 
-603 NPKGSTRRGTT
+603 
-614 PEGAQWESLMA
+614 
-625 HHYGDIKGTKA
+625 
-636 ADGDN
+636 
-641 LDVFVGDNPS
+641 
-651 SQRAYVVDQIN
+651 
-662 PDGTFDE
+662 
-669 HKVLLGFDSLEQ
+669 
-681 ARQGYLDNYEDGWQG
+681 
-696 LGDISETSVEN
+696 
-707 LKQWVSKGAMELPFG
+707 
-722 NVPTANREMAEE
+722 
-734 ATPAIAP
+734 
-741 DQPSADPDTK
+741 
-751 TPRRV
+751 
-756 PVESIQVDPEAYQ
+756 
-769 FRTEVNE
+769 
-776 QGVDSRL
+776 
-783 EGIEKWDDLR
+783 
-793 AGNLILHERTD
+793 
-804 GSVYAADGHHRIN
+804 
-817 LARQLQQP
+817 
-825 DVNAIVLREA
+825 
-835 DGVTVEDA
+835 
-843 RRAAAEANIAAGSAT
+843 
-858 AMDAAKVFR
+858 
-867 NSEGD
+867 
-872 IDTVIRESNLPR
+872 
-884 TQLVRDG
+884 
-891 ADIAKLDTEP
+891 
-901 FGAVLNKVITEK
+901 
-913 DGAVIG
+913 
-919 RSFADPDQQLAAVG
+919 
-933 VFQRVKP
+933 
-940 TNDNQRELL
+940 
-949 ANEVR
+949 
-954 QAGFAESQGEQGGLF
+954 
-969 GDDPAESLIGER
+969 
-981 VKVMDNLRQTL
+981 
-992 VRDKRLFATLNDNA
+992 
-1006 QTAEQA
+1006 
-1012 GNRIAKDRNNALQ
+1012 
-1025 ETSADAIALLERAT
+1025 
-1039 TTPEINQQIND
+1039 
-1050 AARRVKDGETLASVT
+1050 
-1065 RELKEAL
+1065 
-1072 LNGPNSTAAS
+1072 
-1082 EGRTPAP
+1082 
-1089 SSGQANQAGQDAGR
+1089 
-1103 SEPVPAVNDAR
+1103 
-1114 TARAGEQRPRTRAGA
+1114 
-1129 QAEPAVTLKADGKPF
+1129 
-1144 QTRKAVELSKR
+1144 
-1155 FRDTP
+1155 
-1160 NAQPVEV
+1160 
-1167 EGGWGFAVQDAAQ
+1167 
-1180 GDADAAITEQQ
+1180 
-1191 TSQPS
+1191 
-1196 SIAWRRR
+1196 
-1203 SNGSRVW
+1203 
-1210 EGSDGT
+1210 
-1216 VIADHSMGSGG
+1216 
-1227 SRIPMFMVFADK
+1227 
-1239 KAYDQGNNFTT
+1239 
-1250 GKTLTEA
+1250 
-1257 KQLALSA
+1257 
-1264 ERPDALSDSQPA
+1264 
-1276 SERQASDIAQERT
+1276 
-1289 PDEIRSELN
+1289 
-1298 RVMEPIEQRYAEA
+1298 
-1311 LKNADPNDQ
+1311 
-1320 LSVLDFATDAEQA
+1320 
-1333 RRHELILSLPSAA
+1333 
-1346 QERAQARERII
+1346 
-1357 ERRTAQRQAARQ
+1357 
-1369 QEPLLETQTEESLA
+1369 
-1383 QREQQV
+1383 
-1389 QQAEQ
+1389 
-1394 AEADQR
+1394 
-1400 IQEALRAQADR
+1400 
-1411 EAGDFVLSGSNRP
+1411 
-1424 NDIAESRG
+1424 
-1432 QNDIFSTPSS
+1432 
-1442 SEPITQATS
+1442 
-1451 PVSKQRKPKKL
+1451 
-1462 TPRQQLVSDAFG
+1462 
-1474 GAMVGDTIKLATDV
+1474 
-1488 GYAKAGDSYTVDS
+1488 
-1501 INKDGTLQATSE
+1501 
-1513 ERGSSVL
+1513 
-1520 ISQGEWTQASRRG
+1520 
-1533 QGPVAEV
+1533 
-1540 LSGTDQTEASTE
+1540 
-1552 QDALFST
+1552 
-1559 QPETASRQPNDVPSA
+1559 
-1574 ADITAALAETP
+1574 
-1585 ELSNT
+1585 
-1590 RIIQSTKEL
+1590 
-1599 PPEAL
+1599 
-1604 LGMMLRGVNPRDVR
+1604 
-1618 GMFIGEELYVVADN
+1618 
-1632 VASIEEGVQTAVHE
+1632 
-1646 AVGHKGIR
+1646 
-1654 GVLGAELEP
+1654 
-1663 VMRQVY
+1663 
-1669 NSLPLD
+1669 
-1675 PRGRE
+1675 
-1680 ALNEVLESYPF
+1680 
-1691 LDQSNPEHQITI
+1691 
-1703 AEEMVAH
+1703 
-1710 LTEKGWQP
+1710 
-1718 NVLRRAVA
+1718 
-1726 KIRELLRRYFP
+1726 
-1737 SMNWT
+1737 
-1742 DADVMQ
+1742 
-1748 LSERSREYLR
+1748 
-1758 RQQQA
+1758 
-1763 SDSDAPLFSL
+1763 
-1773 NNRSSESTAW
+1773 
-1783 QRAEAKGLDMSQEGR
+1783 MSQEGR

-1825 TFRERAERTGSD
+1825 TFRERTERTRSD

-1845 PTGPGDGFRGDLRN
+1845 PTRPGDGLRGDLRN

-1888 IGHWSQKDAGWLGQG
+1888 IGHLSQKDAGWLGQG
-1903 VYVIDNPD
+1903 IYVIDNPD

-1924 EPNVMPLFI
+1924 EPNVMPLLI

-1955 DSRALTEKL
+1955 DSKALTEKL

-1990 EDIRSAQ
+1990 EDVRSAQ

-2011 FSLSSPPG
+2011 FSLSAPPG
-2019 GDYAN
+2019 GGYVN
-2024 DSTNFALPDES
+2024 DSANFALPDES
-2035 LSQTALRKMAD
+2035 LSQTALRKIAD

-2286 DLWQVFTNNDP
+2286 DLWQVFTNNNP

-2578 DTPVGG
+2578 DTPMGG

-2724 VNEDFAGRVIFKD
+2724 VNEDFAGRVIFKE
-2737 NFPSGTPKPDSSL
+2737 NFPFGTPKPDSSL

-2875 ALFDMAKDLEKTLRE
+2875 ALFDMAKDLEKTLTE

-2904 TSAERDEQLDEIED
+2904 TPEERDEQLDEIED

-2934 EGTVQSEK
+2934 EGTVQ

>member
-1 VNAANNQ
+1 MNAAEDR
-8 TPPRWTDIA
+8 TPPKWTDIA
-17 NDPDFKAA
+17 NDPDFQAA

-37 YRRVIEPNT
+37 YRRAIEPNT
-46 PASLREDVQGQF
+46 PASLREDVQSQF
-58 FTRTASD
+58 FTRTEAD
-65 VFGEREN
+65 VFGKREKQQSN
-72 QPSTDEGQPEAPG
+72 NESQAEAPN

-103 NALQFVGNVADRGEK
+103 NALQFVGNVADRGEQ

-133 GSVDEMRE
+133 GSVDEMRA

-146 DVALGG
+146 DVELGG

-165 TSTGLIDTGQAV
+165 TSTGLVDTGQAV

-228 AARTQEVGEGRVE
+228 AARTQEIGEGRVE

-295 AAVTESV
+295 AAATESV

-321 TGWNATTA
+321 TGWNPTTA

-381 EEALTPEAETAN
+381 EEAPTSEAETAN

-401 ELIARPRFELSS
+401 ELIAKPRFELSS

-426 AFKALRTTAEER
+426 AFKALRAAAEER
-438 GDNDAVAEMDAIS
+438 GDSDAVAELDAVS

-456 ALEAETMARSRNDS
+456 ALEAETMARTRNDS
-470 DALMP
+470 DAFTP
-475 VREQL
+475 IREQL
-480 QSVSERFARVM
+480 QNASERFTRVM
-491 DRLNSTDNNDGTQE
+491 DRLNTPEAESEASTSSANKDGN
-505 QAAGLDMDAQRRWE
+505 AQWE

-551 AAQAGGLQLQDSA
+551 AAQADGLPLQDSVA
-564 TQIEQAARETN
+564 QIEKAASETN

-603 NPKGSTRRGTT
+603 NPKGSTRRGTALDGT
-614 PEGAQWESLMA
+614 EWESNMA

-662 PDGTFDE
+662 PDGSFDE

-681 ARQGYLDNYEDGWQG
+681 ARKGYLDNYEDGWQG
-696 LGDISETSVEN
+696 LGDISETPVEN
-707 LKQWVSKGAMELPFG
+707 LKQWVSEGAMELPFG
-722 NVPTANREMAEE
+722 NVPTANREAAEE
-734 ATPAIAP
+734 AIPAIAP
-741 DQPSADPDTK
+741 DQPSPNPDAK

-783 EGIEKWDDLR
+783 AGIEKWDDLR

-872 IDTVIRESNLPR
+872 IDAVIRESNLPR

-1025 ETSADAIALLERAT
+1025 ETSAEAIALLERAT

-1050 AARRVKDGETLASVT
+1050 AARRVKDGETLASVM

-1072 LNGPNSTAAS
+1072 LNGTNRPTTS

-1089 SSGQANQAGQDAGR
+1089 SSGQADQAGQDAGR
-1103 SEPVPAVNDAR
+1103 SEPVPASNDAR
-1114 TARAGEQRPRTRAGA
+1114 TARSGEQRPRPGAGA
-1129 QAEPAVTLKADGKPF
+1129 QAEPAVTLKTDGTPF
-1144 QTRKAVELSKR
+1144 QTRRAVELSKR

-1160 NAQPVEV
+1160 NAQTIEV
-1167 EGGWGFAVQDAAQ
+1167 EGGWGFVESVQNAESVQNGAESNTRTMTEDGRAADGKALKHGDVFRTSSGRTTTPFPKQKSQKYISRWLIDNAVAEAEARGDTFNAPAFKATTINKQ
-1180 GDADAAITEQQ
+1180 GGLTPADGDSLNMYLFGEQPAVVPPVTRPLSQATQQTEQ
-1191 TSQPS
+1191 
-1196 SIAWRRR
+1196 
-1203 SNGSRVW
+1203 
-1210 EGSDGT
+1210 
-1216 VIADHSMGSGG
+1216 
-1227 SRIPMFMVFADK
+1227 
-1239 KAYDQGNNFTT
+1239 
-1250 GKTLTEA
+1250 
-1257 KQLALSA
+1257 
-1264 ERPDALSDSQPA
+1264 
-1276 SERQASDIAQERT
+1276 
-1289 PDEIRSELN
+1289 
-1298 RVMEPIEQRYAEA
+1298 AEA
-1311 LKNADPNDQ
+1311 PDLA
-1320 LSVLDFATDAEQA
+1320 
-1333 RRHELILSLPSAA
+1333 
-1346 QERAQARERII
+1346 
-1357 ERRTAQRQAARQ
+1357 
-1369 QEPLLETQTEESLA
+1369 LETQTEESLA
-1383 QREQQV
+1383 QREQEV
-1389 QQAEQ
+1389 QAAEQ
-1394 AEADQR
+1394 AEANQR
-1400 IQEALRAQADR
+1400 NQEAQRAQADR
-1411 EAGDFVLSGSNRP
+1411 DADDFVLSGSDRSA
-1424 NDIAESRG
+1424 DVAASRG
-1432 QNDIFSTPSS
+1432 
-1442 SEPITQATS
+1442 
-1451 PVSKQRKPKKL
+1451 
-1462 TPRQQLVSDAFG
+1462 
-1474 GAMVGDTIKLATDV
+1474 
-1488 GYAKAGDSYTVDS
+1488 
-1501 INKDGTLQATSE
+1501 
-1513 ERGSSVL
+1513 
-1520 ISQGEWTQASRRG
+1520 
-1533 QGPVAEV
+1533 
-1540 LSGTDQTEASTE
+1540 

-1559 QPETASRQPNDVPSA
+1559 QTEADAQPSNAPSA
-1574 ADITAALAETP
+1574 ADITAALAGAP
-1585 ELSNT
+1585 ELSGT

-1604 LGMMLRGVNPRDVR
+1604 IGMMLRGVNPRDVR
-1618 GMFIGEELYVVADN
+1618 GMFIGGDLYVIADN
-1632 VASIEEGVQTAVHE
+1632 VASVEEGVRTAVHE
-1646 AVGHKGIR
+1646 AVGHKGVR
-1654 GVLGAELEP
+1654 GVLGDELET

-1758 RQQQA
+1758 RQQQTG
-1763 SDSDAPLFSL
+1763 DSDAALFSL
-1773 NNRSSESTAW
+1773 NSP
-1783 QRAEAKGLDMSQEGR
+1783 LD
-1798 MQRAR
+1798 
-1803 DMGYIASIDEAIA
+1803 
-1816 AEMNDDGQI
+1816 
-1825 TFRERAERTGSD
+1825 
-1837 VSGSLSEV
+1837 
-1845 PTGPGDGFRGDLRN
+1845 
-1859 DRGSNE
+1859 
-1865 AGLSRGVPQ
+1865 GLSAQEVAAQLREAHPGLKLDLMSKGSRATLSRIVVPDNGREEGTGTQ
-1874 NFYHGTAEDISAFE
+1874 VMRHLARWADANGITLALTPSSDFGGNTRRLRDFYKRFGFIDNKGKKRDFE
-1888 IGHWSQKDAGWLGQG
+1888 ISE
-1903 VYVIDNPD
+1903 
-1911 FASSYSNMKSGMA
+1911 GMYR
-1924 EPNVMPLFI
+1924 EPLQQA
-1933 KPSSLLRVPVDKKK
+1933 D
-1947 SMMNATPE
+1947 
-1955 DSRALTEKL
+1955 
-1964 RSMGFDGVVTQLK
+1964 
-1977 DRDGSQEIVLFNT
+1977 
-1990 EDIRSAQ
+1990 DI
-1997 AAFDPDGVDSNDLL
+1997 L
-2011 FSLSSPPG
+2011 FSLSPTPG

-2184 EGGLETDEVL
+2184 EGGLETNEVL
-2194 DAWDASYDYYVPLK
+2194 DAWDASYEYYVPLK

-2286 DLWQVFTNNDP
+2286 DLWQVFTNNNP

-2309 DGTKRIEVEERSV
+2309 DGTKRIEVEERPV

-2386 MLSNF
+2386 MLTNF

-2697 FQDSEDT
+2697 FQDSEDA

-2724 VNEDFAGRVIFKD
+2724 VNEDFAGRVIFKE
-2737 NFPSGTPKPDSSL
+2737 NFPSGTPKPYSSL

-2765 INELTGGSEYRSGGI
+2765 INELTGGSEYRSGWG
-2780 DVSPDVLQHVVNY
+2780 DASPDVLQHVVNY

-2826 GRFKSEVNEYGDIQ
+2826 GRFRSEVNEYGDIQ
-2840 TFYERRTEVGQL
+2840 TFYERRIEVGQL

-2904 TSAERDEQLDEIED
+2904 TPEERDEQLDEIED

-2934 EGTVQSEK
+2934 EGTVQ